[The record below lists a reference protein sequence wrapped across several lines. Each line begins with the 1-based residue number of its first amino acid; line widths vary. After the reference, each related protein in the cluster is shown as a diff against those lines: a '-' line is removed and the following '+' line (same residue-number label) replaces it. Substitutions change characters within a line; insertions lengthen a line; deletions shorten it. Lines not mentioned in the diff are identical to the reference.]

1 MTIAHVAALYR
12 RDAKRRRKHGVKCK
26 RLVLAHSV
34 NEWASTNQLKLF
46 LWRMKMLK
54 LSEINKI
61 TKVSKHLQQGKIDQ
75 AKANRDKL
83 TRELARIQDA
93 LNQAQIELDKAIE
106 EQQAFEKMLEELG
119 V

>member
-1 MTIAHVAALYR
+1 
-12 RDAKRRRKHGVKCK
+12 
-26 RLVLAHSV
+26 
-34 NEWASTNQLKLF
+34 
-46 LWRMKMLK
+46 MLK

-61 TKVSKHLQQGKIDQ
+61 TRVSRHISQGKIDQ

-93 LNQAQIELDKAIE
+93 LKQAQFELDKAIE

>member
-1 MTIAHVAALYR
+1 
-12 RDAKRRRKHGVKCK
+12 
-26 RLVLAHSV
+26 
-34 NEWASTNQLKLF
+34 
-46 LWRMKMLK
+46 MLK

-61 TKVSKHLQQGKIDQ
+61 TRVTRHIAKGKIDQ

-93 LNQAQIELDKAIE
+93 LKQAQIELDKAIE
-106 EQQAFEKMLEELG
+106 EQAAFEKMLEELG